1 MLRNT
6 LNTFITATLIMLLG
20 VSSSASAQTI
30 VPAGNLMGTTSVTF
44 EGQKKPAGY
53 SSALKIALVPT
64 APTIQEVSRVPSDD
78 HLPGK
83 PVTVTYRI
91 TSEANGPDDY
101 ALATDYDGGAAA
113 AADAGLADPPT
124 TSIIPNKDAEGKP
137 TCGEGPCNLGATAA
151 TGPPPPD
158 GTTITVPSDGVEG
171 DAVNGIS
178 AGAIV
183 VINQDYGNPYTV
195 LSVADD
201 GNTADIGLS
210 SVPEGIVLGTRI
222 AEQKTFQVVV
232 SDVAL
237 LDPAASGAVS
247 LAVTG
252 TSADGTQTGQAPLA
266 FTVTGTPIEPS
277 YERYVRNLN
286 NDRNPEAPGLD
297 TKDPNFFQF
306 DSSDGLN
313 WYFKEAVSAK
323 EGDKA
328 EILIVMNAG
337 NLADQTNIT
346 LNETLS
352 PFVDYVSD
360 SSKVDGKKLEDE
372 LDGTSPILNADGW
385 TVTDGGEEEPE
396 NLIIA
401 AHGSAHLTYQ
411 VKVIGGDKPDEGK
424 SEDSG
429 GGDGDEPEIA
439 ATYTGCLIQDAEER
453 QKYCFYNPDGTLW
466 NGGGGVVGKMTTGSG
481 AWLIDVTTACWRG
494 GKEGVGEWVVGAN
507 GYEPDDLAKQGITR
521 AMATGRLTYGQVLDP
536 GILCND
542 PMTVV
547 NCDLIDF
554 GVNDQGSG
562 YTITRHICSQ
572 EEGFKCKNAFC
583 TNE

>member
-1 MLRNT
+1 MKRNT

-30 VPAGNLMGTTSVTF
+30 VPMGNLMGTTSVTF

-101 ALATDYDGGAAA
+101 ALDTDYDGGAPAA
-113 AADAGLADPPT
+113 AEAGLAALPS

-151 TGPPPPD
+151 TGPPD

-183 VINQDYGNPYTV
+183 VINQDYGNPYDV
-195 LSVADD
+195 ISVADD

-286 NDRNPEAPGLD
+286 EARNPEAPGLD

-337 NLADQTNIT
+337 NLADQTNII

-352 PFVDYVSD
+352 PFVEYVSD

-411 VKVIGGDKPDEGK
+411 VKVTGGEGGPIKSERDETSVLTPDIGYESGASTAAIDLILPGTPWTEVVDEG
-424 SEDSG
+424 
-429 GGDGDEPEIA
+429 
-439 ATYTGCLIQDAEER
+439 R
-453 QKYCFYNPDGTLW
+453 QGE
-466 NGGGGVVGKMTTGSG
+466 V
-481 AWLIDVTTACWRG
+481 TACWKGDRAD
-494 GKEGVGEWVVGAN
+494 GEWVVGKNLYSMTDGSQVEIRGSVTAWIII
-507 GYEPDDLAKQGITR
+507 GTKSFKQDHKVRFEMLMGAKMRCQ
-521 AMATGRLTYGQVLDP
+521 
-536 GILCND
+536 
-542 PMTVV
+542 
-547 NCDLIDF
+547 
-554 GVNDQGSG
+554 
-562 YTITRHICSQ
+562 
-572 EEGFKCKNAFC
+572 
-583 TNE
+583 

>member
-1 MLRNT
+1 
-6 LNTFITATLIMLLG
+6 
-20 VSSSASAQTI
+20 
-30 VPAGNLMGTTSVTF
+30 MGTTSVTF

-222 AEQKTFQVVV
+222 AEQRTFQVVV

-411 VKVIGGDKPDEGK
+411 VTVGGEETVPGGEGGDVDLHLTPAEIKLACNGSNPESFDKDLCHLQPWVADNGVDVATNPVCSDRENYDGWQEG
-424 SEDSG
+424 G
-429 GGDGDEPEIA
+429 N
-439 ATYTGCLIQDAEER
+439 
-453 QKYCFYNPDGTLW
+453 NP
-466 NGGGGVVGKMTTGSG
+466 
-481 AWLIDVTTACWRG
+481 
-494 GKEGVGEWVVGAN
+494 WVVGTATEFNIEAYDCRTKCAGKSGESFFHCAAVAWSDNDAAN
-507 GYEPDDLAKQGITR
+507 S
-521 AMATGRLTYGQVLDP
+521 
-536 GILCND
+536 
-542 PMTVV
+542 TVCEV
-547 NCDLIDF
+547 ANQNKSLVGADGWRVAGEWSMYSF
-554 GVNDQGSG
+554 AYVS
-562 YTITRHICSQ
+562 
-572 EEGFKCKNAFC
+572 KCKHNKSNKNF
-583 TNE
+583 